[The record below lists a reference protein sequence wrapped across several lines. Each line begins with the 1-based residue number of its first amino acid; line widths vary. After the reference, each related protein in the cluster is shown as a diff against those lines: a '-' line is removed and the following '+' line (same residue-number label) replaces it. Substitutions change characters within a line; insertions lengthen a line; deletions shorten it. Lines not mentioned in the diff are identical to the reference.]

1 MILFSHSHSL
11 RQLLLKIRQPFWLI
25 SLILAV
31 CFISVVVALSPNLLN
46 MFTSNIRYPQIDTI
60 GHFTSFFMLS
70 WLVHSLIKVPLTITI
85 LTLSFYGALT
95 ELGQLYLGFRNGE
108 LIDFLADVAGI
119 LFFAFTKL
127 TYSYLVKLTRQK
139 KASAKHINLSN

>member
-1 MILFSHSHSL
+1 
-11 RQLLLKIRQPFWLI
+11 
-25 SLILAV
+25 
-31 CFISVVVALSPNLLN
+31 
-46 MFTSNIRYPQIDTI
+46 
-60 GHFTSFFMLS
+60 MLS

-85 LTLSFYGALT
+85 LTLSFYGGLT